1 MTGRFG
7 SALKKREQR
16 QAEEPDPQTP
26 EPTPSADGPGEAEY
40 PRMLGGRVPSSVF
53 SEFQGYKDEL
63 QTQHRLRRKVTAD
76 QGIEALVRL
85 LRDPEVRAAW
95 QREVLA
101 VRARER

>member
-7 SALKKREQR
+7 SALQKREQVKA
-16 QAEEPDPQTP
+16 AEDPQTP
-26 EPTPSADGPGEAEY
+26 EPTPPAEDAGEAEY
-40 PRMLGGRVPSSVF
+40 PRMLGGRVPSGVF
-53 SEFQGYKDEL
+53 SEFQGYKEEL
-63 QTQHRLRRKVTAD
+63 QASARLRRKVTTD